1 MAKVPDL
8 GSDFAQKML
17 LDLRR
22 RRERLGFGSVA
33 QQQRTASNA
42 ATPRDV
48 CSNSQKPLRSQ
59 RPQQGAPDPRA
70 RRPEATTPPRS
81 SQQPSNAIATAG
93 KPRRRRE
100 VAPVAA
106 ADARAIVPFQ
116 EGGGAGPKH
125 VAAGNVD
132 VQMAALALA
141 LSDSGKLRNIE
152 IMACKGSV
160 FLRGP
165 DTPGHHR
172 GGADGVAIGVQDLN
186 DMLMAAYSSG
196 GGRRRPDEP
205 GKRLFGGSMDMEEA
219 LSMLVMLQD
228 ASGYMEGSGSGKV
241 LLLKGKENRE
251 SSAMTTR
258 SPSSARI
265 VELVEEESETEQ
277 AKNASMQIVVHNKF
291 QSHHS
296 PGSSSVTQSGP
307 SDSQTSNAPEGEK
320 DGSKVRMPSVIAKL
334 MGLDNLPSSAKT
346 VVERKGTE
354 RFVKPESV
362 PRMEIRANAMGRK
375 LPIRIV
381 ASEKVLSNG
390 QHNIMSSEDWK
401 NSLTSFRESELSNSS
416 SHPATSTK
424 QVRVTMREMLRK
436 MVVAERGADGSQG
449 VKERIIHEDKT
460 ATEEIKLQKPVSVG
474 CRSDSGKKMDFLKRF
489 RKNSDSRPAMEDKHI
504 AQEKSASVGKKQA
517 TGMKRLLGRDSE
529 AKSRRAREKL
539 NKENLATAETKVAD
553 PGKNIK
559 ADQIRRQAQSKH
571 IEKQTTPRKMRNCR
585 ETPSETSSRNFEDKN
600 SPVSEA
606 AHMKEKPEYSIV
618 IQREDEEPAEV
629 NDVSLSKPSDRTHGD
644 GGFSEQLSI
653 IVRGSTT
660 TRAASSDQPLQKIT
674 EGASDPT
681 IAVQTSV
688 QASEELNFLDQSAVA
703 EISDGRI
710 SHTTSEST
718 RIPETFTEEAHQ
730 QQQQQQH
737 VMVKEQTDGLDHNTT
752 STDSTG
758 SQEHTTH
765 VVSFDSFTDNQL
777 LLARMLAKDR
787 YLLETAKAIVRVHD
801 PVSFIDDDYGARNR
815 LDKGSYDLLSD
826 VAREVIRRKGKR
838 TEALEDVS
846 VACTVNIK
854 LRYLDDLIRELDGDV
869 ESLDIQNSMAE
880 GLQKILQSDIQ
891 NDHPDANSTWD
902 FGWNRVSEL
911 PIEKNEVVKDLAK
924 NILGGIIT
932 DVARDLIGV
941 SVRHGSCACVA

>member
-22 RRERLGFGSVA
+22 RRERLGFGSAVQ

-59 RPQQGAPDPRA
+59 RPQQGAPAPQA

-81 SQQPSNAIATAG
+81 SQQPGNAIATAG

-141 LSDSGKLRNIE
+141 LSDGGKLRNIE
-152 IMACKGSV
+152 IMARKGSV

-172 GGADGVAIGVQDLN
+172 GGAGGVAIGVQDLN

-196 GGRRRPDEP
+196 GGRRRPGEP

-251 SSAMTTR
+251 SSAAR

-307 SDSQTSNAPEGEK
+307 SDSQTSNASEGEK

-334 MGLDNLPSSAKT
+334 MGLDNLPSSGKT

-362 PRMEIRANAMGRK
+362 TRMEIRANAMGRK

-390 QHNIMSSEDWK
+390 QHNIMLSEDWK

-416 SHPATSTK
+416 SHPATSNK
-424 QVRVTMREMLRK
+424 HVRVTMREMLRK
-436 MVVAERGADGSQG
+436 MVGAERGADGSQE
-449 VKERIIHEDKT
+449 VEERIIHEDKT

-571 IEKQTTPRKMRNCR
+571 IERQTTPRKVRNRR
-585 ETPSETSSRNFEDKN
+585 ETPSETSSWNLEDKN
-600 SPVSEA
+600 SLMSEA
-606 AHMKEKPEYSIV
+606 AHMKEKPEYSVV

-629 NDVSLSKPSDRTHGD
+629 NDVSLSKPSDSTNGD

-653 IVRGSTT
+653 VARGSTT
-660 TRAASSDQPLQKIT
+660 TREASSDQPLQKIT

-681 IAVQTSV
+681 IAVQ
-688 QASEELNFLDQSAVA
+688 ANEELNFSDQSAVA
-703 EISDGRI
+703 EISDGRT

-737 VMVKEQTDGLDHNTT
+737 VMVKEQPTDGLDHTTT

-801 PVSFIDDDYGARNR
+801 PVSFIDDDNR
-815 LDKGSYDLLSD
+815 LDKGNYDLLSD

-846 VACTVNIK
+846 VACTVTMK
-854 LRYLDDLIRELDGDV
+854 LRHLDDLVRELDGDV

-902 FGWNRVSEL
+902 FGWNRVSKL
-911 PIEKNEVVKDLAK
+911 PIEKNEVVKDLEK

-941 SVRHGSCACVA
+941 SVRHGPCACVA

>member
-22 RRERLGFGSVA
+22 RRERLGFGSA
-33 QQQRTASNA
+33 AQQQQRTSSNA
-42 ATPRDV
+42 ATPRDI

-70 RRPEATTPPRS
+70 RRPEAATPPRS
-81 SQQPSNAIATAG
+81 SQQPGNAIATAG

-141 LSDSGKLRNIE
+141 LSDGGKLRNIE
-152 IMACKGSV
+152 IMARKGSV

-172 GGADGVAIGVQDLN
+172 GGAGGVAIGVQDLN

-196 GGRRRPDEP
+196 GGRRRPGEP

-251 SSAMTTR
+251 SSATR

-307 SDSQTSNAPEGEK
+307 SDSQTSNASEGEK

-334 MGLDNLPSSAKT
+334 MGLDNLPSSGKT

-362 PRMEIRANAMGRK
+362 TRMEIRANAMGRK

-390 QHNIMSSEDWK
+390 QHNIMLSEDWK

-416 SHPATSTK
+416 SHPATSNK
-424 QVRVTMREMLRK
+424 HVRVTMREMLRK
-436 MVVAERGADGSQG
+436 MVGAERGADGSQE
-449 VKERIIHEDKT
+449 VEERIIHEDKT

-571 IEKQTTPRKMRNCR
+571 IERQTTPRKVRNRR
-585 ETPSETSSRNFEDKN
+585 ETPSETSSWNLEDKN
-600 SPVSEA
+600 SLMSEA
-606 AHMKEKPEYSIV
+606 AHMKEKPEYSVV

-629 NDVSLSKPSDRTHGD
+629 NDVSLSKPSDSTNGD

-653 IVRGSTT
+653 VARGSTT
-660 TRAASSDQPLQKIT
+660 TREASSDQPLQKIT

-681 IAVQTSV
+681 IAVQ
-688 QASEELNFLDQSAVA
+688 ANEELNFSDQSAVA
-703 EISDGRI
+703 EISDGRT

-737 VMVKEQTDGLDHNTT
+737 VMVKEQPTDGLDHTTT

-801 PVSFIDDDYGARNR
+801 PVSFIDDDNR
-815 LDKGSYDLLSD
+815 LDKGNYDLLSD

-846 VACTVNIK
+846 VACTVTMK
-854 LRYLDDLIRELDGDV
+854 LRHLDDLVRELDGDV

-911 PIEKNEVVKDLAK
+911 PIEKNEVVKDLEK

>member
-22 RRERLGFGSVA
+22 RRERLGFGSAA

-70 RRPEATTPPRS
+70 RTPPRS
-81 SQQPSNAIATAG
+81 SQQPGNAIATAG

-106 ADARAIVPFQ
+106 ADVRAIVPFQ

-125 VAAGNVD
+125 VATGNVD

-141 LSDSGKLRNIE
+141 LSDGSKLRNIE
-152 IMACKGSV
+152 IMARNGSV

-172 GGADGVAIGVQDLN
+172 GGAGGVAIGVQDLN

-196 GGRRRPDEP
+196 GRRRRPDEA

-228 ASGYMEGSGSGKV
+228 ASGYKEGSGSGKV

-265 VELVEEESETEQ
+265 VEIVDEESETEQ

-296 PGSSSVTQSGP
+296 ADSSSVTQSGP
-307 SDSQTSNAPEGEK
+307 SDSQTRNASEGEK

-346 VVERKGTE
+346 VLERKGTE

-390 QHNIMSSEDWK
+390 QHNILLSEEWK
-401 NSLTSFRESELSNSS
+401 NSLINFRESELSNSS
-416 SHPATSTK
+416 SHPATGNK
-424 QVRVTMREMLRK
+424 HVRVTMREMLRK
-436 MVVAERGADGSQG
+436 MVGAERGADGSQG
-449 VKERIIHEDKT
+449 VEERIIHEDKT

-559 ADQIRRQAQSKH
+559 ADQIRRQSQSKH
-571 IEKQTTPRKMRNCR
+571 IERQTTPRKVRNCR
-585 ETPSETSSRNFEDKN
+585 ETPSETSSRNLEDKN
-600 SPVSEA
+600 PLMPEA
-606 AHMKEKPEYSIV
+606 AHMKEKPEYSVV

-629 NDVSLSKPSDRTHGD
+629 NDVSLSKPSDSTHGD

-653 IVRGSTT
+653 VVRGSTT
-660 TRAASSDQPLQKIT
+660 TSAASSDQPLQKIT

-681 IAVQTSV
+681 IAVQTAV

-703 EISDGRI
+703 EISDGRT
-710 SHTTSEST
+710 SHTTSGST

-737 VMVKEQTDGLDHNTT
+737 VMVKEQPTDGPDHTTT

-765 VVSFDSFTDNQL
+765 IVSCDSFTDNQL

-801 PVSFIDDDYGARNR
+801 HVSFIDDDDGARNR
-815 LDKGSYDLLSD
+815 LDKGNYDLLSD

-846 VACTVNIK
+846 VACTVTMK
-854 LRYLDDLIRELDGDV
+854 LRHLDDLVRELDGDV

-880 GLQKILQSDIQ
+880 GLQRILQSDIQ

-911 PIEKNEVVKDLAK
+911 PIEKNEVVKDLEK